1 MLPPRE
7 ANWLAWCRC
16 ERIGSGALVNLFLP
30 TRAFPIAKLGA
41 KATVEWEKGKRP
53 KNPWL
58 DGFCGVS
65 SRQPPPTALNYQ
77 IKNDIVARQ
86 WHLRGARGTTD

>member
-1 MLPPRE
+1 
-7 ANWLAWCRC
+7 
-16 ERIGSGALVNLFLP
+16 V
-30 TRAFPIAKLGA
+30 
-41 KATVEWEKGKRP
+41 KAGVEWEKGKRP

-77 IKNDIVARQ
+77 IKNDI
-86 WHLRGARGTTD
+86 GARAMALARSKGHDGLITAGY